1 MVNRPIRERSVEDII
16 AAIQSS
22 LKSTGYEDISLLSLS
37 SSDHKQI
44 VEIVNQ
50 VQEHFGEQK
59 LTVTLP
65 SLRIASFSVELM
77 DQLKGLRQG
86 GGFTIA
92 PEAATE
98 RLRAI
103 INKPL
108 SDSELMETVK
118 AIFEHGWMSLKLYF
132 MIGLPEETMDD
143 VNAIIDICRKIK
155 FEGKAIVGGRVRINV
170 GIATFLPKPHTPFQ
184 WLPADTSE
192 SIGNKLSVLREG
204 FRQSGI
210 KMSYNRSDSTSLE
223 TWLSRGDRRIG
234 EVIYN
239 AWKNGARFDAWSD
252 QLNFQAWL
260 DAFQQA
266 GLDPA
271 FYGERMR
278 DLQEILPWDHIS
290 VGLRKEFLIQDLQW
304 SMQGKTRPDCRDHCY
319 RCGILPLFEELRLN
333 TPDAEW
339 SCP

>member
-1 MVNRPIRERSVEDII
+1 NRPIRERSVEDII

-108 SDSELMETVK
+108 SDTELMETVK
-118 AIFEHGWMSLKLYF
+118 AVFEHGWMSLKLYF

-143 VNAIIDICRKIK
+143 VKAIIEVCRKIK
-155 FEGKAIVGGRVRINV
+155 SEGRAIIGGRVRINV
-170 GIATFLPKPHTPFQ
+170 GIGTFLPKPHTPFQ
-184 WLPADTSE
+184 WLPADSSG
-192 SIGNKLSVLREG
+192 SIEQKLSVLREE

-210 KMSYNRSDSTSLE
+210 KMSYNRSASTSLE

-234 EVIYN
+234 KVIHN

-252 QLNFQAWL
+252 KLNFQAWL
-260 DAFQQA
+260 DAFQEA
-266 GLDPA
+266 DLDPA
-271 FYGERMR
+271 FYAERMR

-290 VGLRKEFLIQDLQW
+290 VGLRKDFLIQDLQW
-304 SMQGKTRPDCRDHCY
+304 SLQGKTRPDCRDHCY
-319 RCGILPLFEELRLN
+319 RCGILPQFEELRIN